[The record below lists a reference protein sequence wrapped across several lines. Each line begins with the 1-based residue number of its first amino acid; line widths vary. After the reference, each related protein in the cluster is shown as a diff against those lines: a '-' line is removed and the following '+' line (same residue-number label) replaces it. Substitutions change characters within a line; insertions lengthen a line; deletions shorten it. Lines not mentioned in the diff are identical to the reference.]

1 MDTTNRI
8 KIIRE
13 ILKDIEKDI
22 EDKNLIGEM
31 LKHKFSAD
39 TLKENQ
45 LTFGQKAADKVASF
59 AGSWK
64 FIFIFI
70 GFLIIWMVIN
80 LILSVFAFD
89 PFPFILLNLLLST
102 LAAIQ
107 APLIMMSQNRQEE
120 KDRKRS
126 ESDYNINLKTEV
138 IIEELY
144 YKLEKISYS
153 QKQLMAEIKDIKE
166 RTTN

>member
-1 MDTTNRI
+1 MDTNNRI
-8 KIIRE
+8 KIVRE
-13 ILKDIEKDI
+13 ILNDTEKDI

-31 LKHKFSAD
+31 LKYKFSAD

-45 LTFGQKAADKVASF
+45 LILGQKAADKITSF

-70 GFLIIWMVIN
+70 GFLITWMAIN
-80 LILSVFAFD
+80 FILSIFAFD

-120 KDRKRS
+120 K
-126 ESDYNINLKTEV
+126 I
-138 IIEELY
+138 
-144 YKLEKISYS
+144 
-153 QKQLMAEIKDIKE
+153 
-166 RTTN
+166 